1 MAENV
6 AVTTLEIRG
15 TEKVATSMKELKQQI
30 TDYRNQ
36 LVALGQ
42 IEDKTEEQ
50 MEQQAR
56 VIEKLRKATKLLSD
70 VTNAHKNAEGQL
82 NKAIDLNT
90 GSYNELQA
98 EMTRLKKLYKDM
110 SAMERDSEFGQETL
124 QTISQ
129 LDVKLKEL
137 DAGMGQYQR
146 NVGNYGQTFEESMA
160 QARQSSGYLAQ
171 GMGTLNGI
179 LALSGTENEGL
190 KKAVTGVTLA
200 LQVMQNEGVSKLLI
214 KLKDMISAKMA
225 ARAASKAQAAEAKA
239 TAVAMNADTT
249 ATQAATT
256 ATNGFKKA
264 LIATGIG
271 AIIVL
276 IGTLIAH
283 WDDLKDAIGG
293 TSDEAQKRIDD
304 LKKQMEELAETHE
317 QTMARMMWEGKS
329 QGEIILEEYSH
340 LSELQELQRQV
351 YNELIKDNSTAVAA
365 WWNSD
370 EIDEAMD
377 AYNEKSAD
385 LTEKLKEGRD
395 YLFTF
400 LAEQNKE
407 IADST
412 KNAFELLNAEAHR
425 KLKEMSNLAN
435 ALLAEALITDEEYFR
450 ILDQLIS
457 YGEYVE
463 TKIADL
469 KAQADKEIA
478 EIQAKRAKE
487 KEDAEAARLKQL
499 SDLEAYEQEALDI
512 EESYIEQSLED
523 EYWMIMEKAR
533 LAQEA
538 REQEEKLRQE
548 KMDALHEET
557 IALADEALEQIAIRE
572 EQLEK
577 EKQIAEQ
584 RRQIVVDSATQ
595 TAEATSS
602 ILGSIADT
610 IEALSAD
617 QDAAAKRTKGI
628 RIAATTIDTISG
640 ATGAYMQAVASIPP
654 PAGIIVGATQAASVL
669 ATGLANIAKMKATS
683 TLSSAMPSFSS
694 SASVT
699 APSVPTQL
707 ESVRNLTSASE
718 EERLNRMAQSQKV
731 YILQSDIE
739 AAGAASKVQVTES
752 TF

>member
-1 MAENV
+1 MENV
-6 AVTTLEIRG
+6 AVTTLEIKG

-30 TDYRNQ
+30 VDYRNE

-42 IEDKTEEQ
+42 IENKNEQQMEEQ
-50 MEQQAR
+50 TR

-98 EMTRLKKLYKDM
+98 EMSKLKKLYKDM

-124 QTISQ
+124 KTISE

-283 WDDLKDAIGG
+283 WDDLKNAIGG

-317 QTMARMMWEGKS
+317 KTMAKMKWKGKS

-412 KNAFELLNAEAHR
+412 KNAFELLNEEANR

-469 KAQADKEIA
+469 KAQADKEVA

-499 SDLEAYEQEALDI
+499 SDLEAYEQEARDI
-512 EESYIEQSLED
+512 EESYMEQSLED

-610 IEALSAD
+610 IEALSTD

>member
-50 MEQQAR
+50 MEQQTR

-499 SDLEAYEQEALDI
+499 SDLEAYEQD
-512 EESYIEQSLED
+512 IEQSLED